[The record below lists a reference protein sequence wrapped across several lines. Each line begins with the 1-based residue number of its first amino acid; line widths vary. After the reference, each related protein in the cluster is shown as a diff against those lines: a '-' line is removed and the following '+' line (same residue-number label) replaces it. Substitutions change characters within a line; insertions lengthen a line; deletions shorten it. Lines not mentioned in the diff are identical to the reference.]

1 MHGIVANRVL
11 SGDNVYSFHGLAGFV
26 TTWMNYPGYTLVN
39 SRGNFALFPANHRQS
54 KIARR
59 S

>member
-26 TTWMNYPGYTLVN
+26 TTWMN
-39 SRGNFALFPANHRQS
+39 
-54 KIARR
+54 
-59 S
+59 